1 MGFQRILLL
10 LALVLI
16 LALPCLAGA
25 EVVDRR
31 RRGTFTGTRRITARR
46 FTLFPWKR
54 SLWSDMTTSILT
66 VILIWQ

>member
-1 MGFQRILLL
+1 MRFQRILLL

-25 EVVDRR
+25 EVVDGRR
-31 RRGTFTGTRRITARR
+31 MGTSIGIWRITARR
-46 FTLFPWKR
+46 YTLFPWKR
-54 SLWSDMTTSILT
+54 SPWSGMTMSTLT